1 MSIEILD
8 GRESLDGGGDTVTGF
23 RIPVVSDIA
32 DAASDAVDA
41 VWDAVDDLPGF
52 KQLGD
57 GVKAV
62 FTGPLR
68 DFAKTAVGQT
78 VLRAMTGMAM
88 GLTGG
93 IAGPWAMMA
102 TAALP
107 GVIAGSPFEEALIT
121 ENLYRATEAVKILT
135 ANQVKVPGI
144 EFPIPPEV
152 QKIVTQ
158 SLDVLNEL
166 KRRAAEMG
174 LPIEE
179 AVRKLAA
186 DYGVPDN
193 LEALG
198 VKLAN
203 EMGVRE
209 DFAVQAIEMAAKQKL
224 LSHENYD
231 MATGKKKVFIDP
243 FKAIRAA
250 KAAEETKKAAL
261 HKAISKTTITSV
273 MNPGLRN
280 LDLLRPKTSPIQA
293 SVVTP
298 IAKPSFQAAL
308 DALRADQAAARA
320 QAPVAPAP
328 APFVPS
334 APLPPGYDEGGERM
348 SVLEVKSFWDQHKT
362 KVLVGGGLLVAA
374 GVAYYVWG
382 RK

>member
-8 GRESLDGGGDTVTGF
+8 GRESLDGGGDTMTGF
-23 RIPVVSDIA
+23 RIPIVSDVV

-52 KQLGD
+52 KQLGE

-68 DFAKTAVGQT
+68 DFAKTAIGQT
-78 VLRAMTGMAM
+78 VLRAMTSMAM

-107 GVIAGSPFEEALIT
+107 GVLSGSPFEEALIT

-152 QKIVTQ
+152 QRIVTQ

-166 KRRAAEMG
+166 KRRANELG

-179 AVRKLAA
+179 AVQKLAA
-186 DYGVPDN
+186 DYGVPGN

-198 VKLAN
+198 RKLAQ
-203 EMGVRE
+203 EMGVRD
-209 DFAVQAIEMAAKQKL
+209 DFAVQAIEMASKQKL
-224 LSHENYD
+224 LSHEDYD
-231 MATGKKKVFIDP
+231 LATGKYIKPIAIDLKKVIEASRP
-243 FKAIRAA
+243 KYVLSS
-250 KAAEETKKAAL
+250 T
-261 HKAISKTTITSV
+261 TSV
-273 MNPGLRN
+273 MNPAIKRTI
-280 LDLLRPKTSPIQA
+280 DAIRPSIAVKPPLVTNVVPAAMSPGFKA
-293 SVVTP
+293 T
-298 IAKPSFQAAL
+298 L
-308 DALRADQAAARA
+308 DALRANQAAARPV
-320 QAPVAPAP
+320 APVAPVSPAAPMAP
-328 APFVPS
+328 AP
-334 APLPPGYDEGGERM
+334 GYDDGGERL
-348 SVLEVKSFWDQHKT
+348 SLLEAKSFWEQHKT
-362 KVLVGGGLLVAA
+362 KVLVGGGVLVAA
-374 GVAYYVWG
+374 GVAYYLWG